1 MVENIRVHVHVSRE
15 ERSCANRICNCF
27 VSGFNSQLP
36 TMPIHC
42 PCLHS
47 SLVVVVEEEDCHG
60 AGDLAG
66 DEAEDDGEE
75 GPAVAVAQPRRRQ
88 HRDRD
93 QLVGHLR
100 LDDRDVH
107 HLTDEQDEAC
117 KEEHF
122 SSLSEGHTIMSLSTG
137 SSKRNQLKLGDFGTN
152 LLKLADYL
160 CKGWSIY

>member
-1 MVENIRVHVHVSRE
+1 
-15 ERSCANRICNCF
+15 
-27 VSGFNSQLP
+27 
-36 TMPIHC
+36 MPIHC
-42 PCLHS
+42 PCSHP

-117 KEEHF
+117 KKEHF
-122 SSLSEGHTIMSLSTG
+122 SSLSERG
-137 SSKRNQLKLGDFGTN
+137 SHNNVIIYRVEQKK
-152 LLKLADYL
+152 
-160 CKGWSIY
+160 SIEVG

>member
-1 MVENIRVHVHVSRE
+1 MVEYLRVHVHVSRE

-27 VSGFNSQLP
+27 VFGFNSQLP

-42 PCLHS
+42 PCSHP

-107 HLTDEQDEAC
+107 NLTDEQDEAC
-117 KEEHF
+117 KKEHF
-122 SSLSEGHTIMSLSTG
+122 SSLSERG
-137 SSKRNQLKLGDFGTN
+137 SHNNVIIYRVEQKK
-152 LLKLADYL
+152 
-160 CKGWSIY
+160 SIEVG